1 MVYPEIDPAG
11 VLKRLVEM
19 VGPDRLMF
27 GTDNADEDMNLE
39 YMKALGLDKAT
50 LEKIMGGTAAR
61 LLKI

>member
-1 MVYPEIDPAG
+1 M
-11 VLKRLVEM
+11 LKRLVEM

-39 YMKALGLDKAT
+39 YMKAFGLEKAT

>member
-1 MVYPEIDPAG
+1 
-11 VLKRLVEM
+11 
-19 VGPDRLMF
+19 
-27 GTDNADEDMNLE
+27 MNLE